1 MKKLSLIVFILLSL
15 NAVGQT
21 GCTGLTTAFK
31 SYDQAVSTVRNFG
44 FSFKDRANTAK
55 SSWIRGA
62 SYYSCDKRSGFLL
75 ISTDN
80 ETYIHANVPISMWYQ
95 FKSANSFGSYYSS
108 NIRGRFQLRLAR

>member
-1 MKKLSLIVFILLSL
+1 MKKLSLFVFILLSL
-15 NAVGQT
+15 NAAGQT
-21 GCTGLTTAFK
+21 GCAGLPTAFR
-31 SYDQAVSTVRNFG
+31 SYDDAVSTVRNFG
-44 FSFKDRANTAK
+44 FSFKDRVNTAK

-80 ETYIHANVPISMWYQ
+80 ETYIHANVPITVWYQ
-95 FKSANSFGSYYSS
+95 FKSANSFGSFYSS